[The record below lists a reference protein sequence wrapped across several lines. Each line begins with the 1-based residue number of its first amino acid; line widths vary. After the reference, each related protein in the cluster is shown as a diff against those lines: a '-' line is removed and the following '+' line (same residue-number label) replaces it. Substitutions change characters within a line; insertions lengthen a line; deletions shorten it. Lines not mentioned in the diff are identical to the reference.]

1 MFGEFI
7 KEKRLALDLS
17 LRKFCKLLDE
27 DPSNWSKVERALLL
41 PPQDEKKLKKIA
53 GILQITIDS
62 DDWKKL
68 KDYSNVDSAKI
79 PDYIMNEKEVMELL
93 PAFFRTVGSVKPTKE
108 EIDELIKNLKKQ
120 GKSKKKNKIDE

>member
-27 DPSNWSKVERALLL
+27 DPSNWSKVERALLP

-53 GILQITIDS
+53 DILQIKIDS
-62 DDWKKL
+62 DEWKKI
-68 KDYSNVDSAKI
+68 KDYANVDSAKI
-79 PDYIMNEKEVMELL
+79 PDYIMDDKDVIGLL

-120 GKSKKKNKIDE
+120 GKSKKKKKND